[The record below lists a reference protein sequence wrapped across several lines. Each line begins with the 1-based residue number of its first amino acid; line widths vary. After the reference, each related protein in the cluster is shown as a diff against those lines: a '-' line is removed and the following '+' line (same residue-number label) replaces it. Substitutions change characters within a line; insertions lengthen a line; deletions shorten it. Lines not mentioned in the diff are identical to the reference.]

1 MFEKKEEFLK
11 NDSGKPTFELR
22 PEIWKDI
29 TGYEG
34 YYQVSDRGRVKRL
47 SRYVD
52 RHAYGI
58 VHKKFYKEHILKP
71 TVSRGYY
78 VVSLCKNCKVKTQQ
92 IHRLVA
98 SAFISNPQRKEQV
111 NHKNGIRN
119 DNRVE
124 NLEWVTNTE
133 NQRHSFQVL
142 GRVSG
147 RKGKRNSLKTRLAV
161 KNYWKEHYEEKVKR
175 VRCIELN
182 RIFIGITTACKEL
195 GVSEHISECCK
206 GKRETCGGYHWEYV
220 DD

>member
-1 MFEKKEEFLK
+1 MKENNINSNIGEV
-11 NDSGKPTFELR
+11 
-22 PEIWKDI
+22 WVDI
-29 TGYEG
+29 DGYSG
-34 YYQVSDRGRVKRL
+34 YYQVSSTGRVKRL
-47 SRYVD
+47 ARYVD

-58 VHKKFYKEHILKP
+58 VHQRFYGERIIKP
-71 TVSRGYY
+71 SLSNGYP
-78 VVSLCKNCKVKTQQ
+78 VVNLCKENKVKHVQV
-92 IHRLVA
+92 HRIVA
-98 SAFISNPQRKEQV
+98 ESFIPNPQKKEQV

-147 RKGKRNSLKTRLAV
+147 RKGKRNSLKTRLAI
-161 KNYWKEHYEEKVKR
+161 KNYWKEHYNEKGKS

-182 RIFIGITTACKEL
+182 RVFIGITTACKEL
-195 GVSEHISECCK
+195 GVSSHIGDCCK

-220 DD
+220 NE

>member
-1 MFEKKEEFLK
+1 MSEFKKA
-11 NDSGKPTFELR
+11 DTGKPTFELL

-34 YYQVSDRGRVKRL
+34 YYQVSNKGRVKRL
-47 SRYVD
+47 ERYVD

-58 VHKKFYKEHILKP
+58 VHKKFYKEHIMKP
-71 TVSRGYY
+71 TISSGYY
-78 VVSLCKNCKVKTQQ
+78 IVGLCKNCIVKTQQ

-98 SAFISNPQRKEQV
+98 SAFIDNPLNKEQV

-133 NQRHSFQVL
+133 NQQHSFQVL
-142 GRVSG
+142 GRVIG
-147 RKGKRNSLKTRLAV
+147 RKGKPMTDKMRAGLK
-161 KNYWKEHYEEKVKR
+161 KYWKEHYDDKVKK

-182 RIFIGITTACKEL
+182 RVFVSITNACKEL
-195 GVSEHISECCK
+195 GVSKHISDCCK
-206 GKRETCGGYHWEYV
+206 GKRERAGGYHWEYV
-220 DD
+220 ND